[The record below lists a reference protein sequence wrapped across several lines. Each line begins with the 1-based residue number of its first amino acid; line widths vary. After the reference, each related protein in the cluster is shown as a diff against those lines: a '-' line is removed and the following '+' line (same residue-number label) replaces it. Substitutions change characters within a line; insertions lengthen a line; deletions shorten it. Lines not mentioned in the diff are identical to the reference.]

1 MSDDRTLVEI
11 VRDLQADIRRLDERL
26 SLLISGSP
34 ELGSRGVVREIARL
48 RAEIDALRLWLLIL
62 TLMMVPLGA
71 SIWLLTIG
79 IL

>member
-11 VRDLQADIRRLDERL
+11 VRDLQTDIRKLDERL

>member
-11 VRDLQADIRRLDERL
+11 VRDLQTDIRRLDERL

>member
-11 VRDLQADIRRLDERL
+11 VRDLQTDIRRLDERL

-48 RAEIDALRLWLLIL
+48 RAEINALRLWILIL